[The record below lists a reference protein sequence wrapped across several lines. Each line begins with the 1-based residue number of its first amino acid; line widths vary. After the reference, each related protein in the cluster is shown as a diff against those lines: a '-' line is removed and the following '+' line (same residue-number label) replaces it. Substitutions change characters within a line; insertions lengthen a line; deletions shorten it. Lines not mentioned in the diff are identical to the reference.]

1 MGRLELELQQ
11 LLKERA
17 VAEQRAVAVLDAA
30 WKSIDIELQRAMA
43 ALVGHSARAKEELDD
58 HFDAK
63 WIEQQAEAG
72 CLTTELVQG
81 LIRFLVRKI
90 SSWQAPAD
98 DEDTRVWAEGVERT
112 LERTAGSELGPFISE
127 HLIDF
132 LQGAV
137 ERLGKVYQRL
147 QAMSTLG
154 AAPAGPST
162 IGEALGGNVDQMAA
176 QD

>member
-1 MGRLELELQQ
+1 
-11 LLKERA
+11 
-17 VAEQRAVAVLDAA
+17 
-30 WKSIDIELQRAMA
+30 
-43 ALVGHSARAKEELDD
+43 
-58 HFDAK
+58 
-63 WIEQQAEAG
+63 
-72 CLTTELVQG
+72 
-81 LIRFLVRKI
+81 
-90 SSWQAPAD
+90 
-98 DEDTRVWAEGVERT
+98 VWAEGVERT